1 MATVHLTE
9 PTMKQTAGTKMKDK
23 ILILTLLLLL
33 VFMTSCTSKSNKKD
47 DTDVPGST
55 EDGGNSQGSFDLP
68 LDEF

>member
-1 MATVHLTE
+1 
-9 PTMKQTAGTKMKDK
+9 MKQTAGTKMKDK